1 VYRSS
6 KLLVLSLLLLLLAP
20 CPVATA
26 QNETRKQAQK
36 KNTGRKKQQRRKPLL
51 SIPEVERKDV
61 ICFALYTVE
70 DKILKLNAQLYPL
83 KEGEPRKV
91 RLEVKKTG
99 DWKVVAETNVIE
111 RGWTAPFR
119 VTGWDPTVD
128 TAYRVAHGK
137 TAFYEGLIRRDP
149 VEKKEIVVAAFT
161 GNSIN
166 PAHGGDISRDDIVA
180 NIKKI
185 KPDLLFFSGDQVYDH
200 RRHYAAWLKFGRDFG
215 EIIRSIPTITI
226 PDDHDVGQA
235 NIWGASGKKAST
247 GAGPDGGFFMPVEY
261 VNEVQRA
268 QTSHLPDPYD
278 PTPIQR
284 GITVYYTDLKVG
296 GISFAIIEDRKF
308 KSGPKGLIPQ
318 QGPRP
323 DHVRNPNYDP
333 KTIDVPQ
340 AVLLGERQLKFLRE
354 WGQDWKGAEMKAVL
368 SQTIFCGG
376 AHIHGKIGGRLHA
389 DLDSNGWPQAGRNR
403 AIDAMRRSFSVHI
416 AGDQHLGTIFQ
427 HGIENWD
434 DSVFSFCVPSIAN
447 LYLRWWSPLE
457 PGANRLQGMP
467 DYTGR
472 HLDGFHNKVT
482 CWAAANPKM
491 KAEDF
496 KKGGKLT
503 TRAAGFGVI
512 RFNKP
517 SREITFQCWPRNV
530 DITDPASK
538 QYLGWPK
545 TIRQEDNYSR
555 KAAAWLPELKVSGQ
569 VDPVISIINEKSG
582 EVVYTLR
589 IKGTSYRPKVFS
601 KGAYTIRV
609 GEGKRV
615 KTLKGIRPL
624 EEGKSA
630 TLNISL

>member
-1 VYRSS
+1 MYRPS

-20 CPVATA
+20 CLVATA
-26 QNETRKQAQK
+26 QNETRKQPQK
-36 KNTGRKKQQRRKPLL
+36 KNAARKNQQRRKPLL

-70 DKILKLNAQLYPL
+70 DKVLKLNAQLYPL

-91 RLEVKKTG
+91 RLEVKKAG
-99 DWKVVAETNVIE
+99 EWKVIAETDVIQ

-119 VTGWDPTVD
+119 VTGWDPTRD

-137 TAFYEGLIRRDP
+137 TAYYEGLIRRDP

-161 GNSIN
+161 GNSIS
-166 PAHGGDISRDDIVA
+166 PAHGGDISRDDIVQ
-180 NIKKI
+180 NIKRI

-235 NIWGASGKKAST
+235 NIWGANGKKAST
-247 GAGPDGGFFMPVEY
+247 GSGPDGGFFMPVEY

-284 GITVYYTDLKVG
+284 DITVYYTDMKVG

-323 DHVRNPNYDP
+323 DHVRDPNYDP
-333 KTIDVPQ
+333 KTIDVPG
-340 AVLLGERQLKFLRE
+340 AVLLGERQLKFLKK

-389 DLDSNGWPQAGRNR
+389 DLDSNGWPQTGRNK
-403 AIDAMRRSFSVHI
+403 AIDVMRRSFSVHI

-427 HGIENWD
+427 HGIDDWD

-447 LYLRWWSPLE
+447 LYLRWWVPLE
-457 PGANRLQGMP
+457 AGANRLAGMP
-467 DYTGR
+467 EYTGR

-482 CWAAANPKM
+482 CWAAANPGM

-496 KKGGKLT
+496 RKGGKLT
-503 TRAAGFGVI
+503 TRAAGFGVV

-517 SREITFQCWPRNV
+517 SREITFECWPRNV
-530 DITDPASK
+530 DITDPKAR
-538 QYLGWPK
+538 QYPGWPK

-555 KAAAWLPELKVSGQ
+555 KAAAWLPELKITGQ
-569 VDPVISIINEKSG
+569 ADPVVSIIDEKSG

-601 KGAYTIRV
+601 KGSYTIRV
-609 GEGKRV
+609 GEGKRM
-615 KTLKGIRPL
+615 KTLEGVHSL
-624 EEGKSA
+624 EKGKSA
-630 TLNISL
+630 VLKISL